1 MTTRQ
6 KLVRL
11 LLSAGC
17 ACLIVMALT
26 HVAERL
32 HILPGMGWGLPDSPG
47 HYLDLFS
54 VISGVALLLVGCVMA
69 ASNFKLSHYPREDAH
84 NEWRGL
90 NDSNE
95 GC

>member
-1 MTTRQ
+1 MTARR

-11 LLSAGC
+11 LLWAGC

-54 VISGVALLLVGCVMA
+54 VISGVALMLVGCVMRRRI
-69 ASNFKLSHYPREDAH
+69 SK
-84 NEWRGL
+84 
-90 NDSNE
+90 
-95 GC
+95 